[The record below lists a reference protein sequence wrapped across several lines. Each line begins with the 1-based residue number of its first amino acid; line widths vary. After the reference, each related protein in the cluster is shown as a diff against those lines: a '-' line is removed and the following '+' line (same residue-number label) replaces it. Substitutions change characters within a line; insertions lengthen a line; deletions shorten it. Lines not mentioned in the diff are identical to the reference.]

1 MEKEIIVRLHRD
13 FEQSVYRD
21 QDTGMEFWLARELQG
36 LLGYDE
42 WRNFLKVI
50 DKAKTLICLINQAS
64 FLLGRQMQ
72 KLEQL
77 FASDGG
83 FTERLYKVRTE
94 ARKK

>member
-1 MEKEIIVRLHRD
+1 MEKEIIARLHRD

-50 DKAKTLICLINQAS
+50 EKAS